1 MVLTK
6 WESRPYFTAVWVW
19 DNSAGA
25 YINNT
30 LEAHSKNG
38 TAFSIFADANDYIYL
53 GSQGKFDFAGF
64 SLATVGVIGTPVQ
77 WDYWNGS
84 AWTQLIQENNYT
96 FALSGAEEFRHLEDW
111 AAYAFSNSAPHSATP
126 PDTQQRYWVR
136 GTVASV
142 TTAPTI
148 NQIYARQ
155 RAAYASP
162 TDVSNLLAIPND
174 FSATTRP
181 TRDTV
186 EDYIWAAQ
194 DYIDKETRKSWRMHF
209 KEDEEHDFLRSGF
222 RLVESYP
229 QEIAQLEIWTG
240 SQYDTK
246 TEGRTADYFL
256 VKDTGMVHY
265 ARFFILPARIQ
276 AYSGSAWGYG
286 WGEFTYPVR
295 VSYFHGGD
303 IHGHGPEGGIV
314 WDITRKLA
322 AIDVYTNHDYS
333 ILTVAGSDRVSLDRK
348 IDGWKMEIEERLTRL
363 ERWETM

>member
-38 TAFSIFADANDYIYL
+38 TPFSIFDDANDYLYL
-53 GSQGKFDFAGF
+53 GSQAKFDFAGF
-64 SLATVGVIGTPVQ
+64 SLASNAVVSTPLQ
-77 WDYWNGS
+77 WDYWNGT
-84 AWTQLIQENNYT
+84 AWIQLIQENNYT

-111 AAYAFSNSAPHSATP
+111 DAYAFTSSAPHSATP

-142 TTAPTI
+142 TTVPTV

-162 TDVSNLLAIPND
+162 TDVSNLLALPND

-181 TRDTV
+181 SRDTV
-186 EDYIWAAQ
+186 EDYIYAAQ
-194 DYIDKETRKSWRMHF
+194 AFIDKETRKSWRMNF
-209 KEDEEHDFLRSGF
+209 KEEEEHDFLRSGF

-229 QEIAQLEIWTG
+229 KEITSLEIWTG
-240 SQYDTK
+240 SQYDSK
-246 TEGRTADYFL
+246 IEGRQNDFFL
-256 VKDTGMVHY
+256 VKDTGMVYY
-265 ARFFILPARIQ
+265 ARFFILPSRMQ
-276 AYSGSAWGYG
+276 GSSGSAWGYA

-303 IHGHGPEGGIV
+303 VNGHGSEGGVV

-322 AIDVYTNHDYS
+322 AIDVYTNHDYT
-333 ILTVAGSDRVSLDRK
+333 ILTVAGSDRVTLDRK
-348 IDGWKMEIEERLTRL
+348 IDTWKMEVEEKLSKL
-363 ERWETM
+363 ERWETF

>member
-1 MVLTK
+1 MVLTR

-19 DNSAGA
+19 DNSASA

-38 TAFSIFADANDYIYL
+38 TAFSIFADANDYLYL

-64 SLATVGVIGTPVQ
+64 SLAINGVVGTPVL

-84 AWTQLIQENNYT
+84 AWVQLIQENNYP
-96 FALSGAEEFRHLEDW
+96 FELSGAEEFRHLEDW
-111 AAYAFSNSAPHSATP
+111 GAYAFTNSAPHSATP

-136 GTVASV
+136 GKVASV
-142 TTAPTI
+142 TTAPTV

-155 RAAYASP
+155 RASYASP
-162 TDVSNLLAIPND
+162 TDVSNLLALPND
-174 FSATTRP
+174 FSSTSRP
-181 TRDTV
+181 SRDTV
-186 EDYIWAAQ
+186 EDYIFAAQ
-194 DYIDKETRKSWRMHF
+194 DYIDKETRKSWRMKF
-209 KEDEEHDFLRSGF
+209 KEEEEHAFIRSGF

-229 QEIAQLEIWTG
+229 QEITQLEIWTG
-240 SQYDTK
+240 AGYDTK
-246 TEGRTADYFL
+246 TQGRTGDYFL

-303 IHGHGPEGGIV
+303 MHGHDPEGGIV
-314 WDITRKLA
+314 WDICRKLA
-322 AIDVYTNHDYS
+322 AIDVYTNHDYT
-333 ILTVAGSDRVSLDRK
+333 ILTVAGSDRVALDRK
-348 IDGWKMEIEERLTRL
+348 IDTWKMEIEERLVRL